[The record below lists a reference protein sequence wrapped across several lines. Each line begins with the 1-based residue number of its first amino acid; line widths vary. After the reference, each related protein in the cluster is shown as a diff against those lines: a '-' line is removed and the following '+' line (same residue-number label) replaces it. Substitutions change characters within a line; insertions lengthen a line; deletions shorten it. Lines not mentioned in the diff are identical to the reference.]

1 MEDAGA
7 LLENGAA
14 FYVPGGSFL
23 PPEAG
28 LPFWLPPTNF
38 FLELFSGHDVF
49 RLTSI
54 CGIPWRTPSH
64 SPHYL
69 PVEPRVGLGMCNS
82 CLAH

>member
-1 MEDAGA
+1 MYLEGPSSLQRLGYHAG
-7 LLENGAA
+7 
-14 FYVPGGSFL
+14 FL
-23 PPEAG
+23 Q
-28 LPFWLPPTNF
+28 LIF

-69 PVEPRVGLGMCNS
+69 PVKPRVGLGMCNS

>member
-38 FLELFSGHDVF
+38 FF
-49 RLTSI
+49 RAFLWT
-54 CGIPWRTPSH
+54 
-64 SPHYL
+64 
-69 PVEPRVGLGMCNS
+69 
-82 CLAH
+82 